1 MKKTIIAGAVAAIT
15 CTLAFGAFAQ
25 YTGPSSVKT
34 STVTD
39 VLKTAKDDTY
49 VQLQG
54 HITAQVG
61 EEKYTFTD
69 KTGEIRVE
77 IDKKDFTTKVDD
89 KTLVEIRGEFEKDFM
104 QSPEIDVDSVVIVAH
119 P

>member
-1 MKKTIIAGAVAAIT
+1 MKKLFITAAAAAFT
-15 CTLAFGAFAQ
+15 GTLAFAAHAQ

-34 STVTD
+34 NTVAD

-54 HITAQVG
+54 HIIAQVG
-61 EEKYTFTD
+61 EEKYTFKD

-77 IDKKDFTTKVDD
+77 IDKKDFTAKVDD
-89 KTLVEIRGEFEKDFM
+89 KTLVEIRGEFEKDFL
-104 QSPEIDVDSVVIVAH
+104 QSPEIDVDSIVVVMQE
-119 P
+119 